1 MAALFTL
8 SNKRLSGVKAMSAAA
23 NQVHGPGGPWHEKVD
38 NPWASD
44 TMRQM
49 IKGMI
54 RISVAAGIVAQGSAL
69 LTQRQLREM
78 VVQLYKDAKADL
90 EGAAYEARGGG
101 GSGGSGSGGGGG
113 GDGGAAPRGPAP
125 RKVDPNGAFKKVC
138 AAEYAKL
145 CVYLAARSV
154 NILQLQ
160 IKHVDIVEDH
170 DSTFG
175 VYWTVVF
182 TVHKEGACLR
192 FDLNGHDLEMRARRK
207 RALNSLTV
215 SLPPTPSAQ
224 RWTARSPCAS
234 SSTRA

>member
-90 EGAAYEARGGG
+90 EGAAQGG
-101 GSGGSGSGGGGG
+101 
-113 GDGGAAPRGPAP
+113 P
-125 RKVDPNGAFKKVC
+125 
-138 AAEYAKL
+138 
-145 CVYLAARSV
+145 
-154 NILQLQ
+154 Q
-160 IKHVDIVEDH
+160 
-170 DSTFG
+170 
-175 VYWTVVF
+175 
-182 TVHKEGACLR
+182 
-192 FDLNGHDLEMRARRK
+192 RR
-207 RALNSLTV
+207 V
-215 SLPPTPSAQ
+215 
-224 RWTARSPCAS
+224 
-234 SSTRA
+234 